1 MKIKHNKAEKLI
13 LTKQNVFD
21 LESERELL
29 VNVKRKQIIKE
40 LREARKQGDLSEN
53 AEYDA
58 AKQKQSILE
67 KRITE
72 INALLNN
79 YTIVQKKQSL
89 LVKIGKT
96 VTIERLDN
104 HKTLTYKIGTI
115 SDINFEKKIISSN
128 SPLAQSILNRHVGEK
143 VFVKGLKVSY

>member
-128 SPLAQSILNRHVGEK
+128 SSLAQSILNRHVGEK

>member
-1 MKIKHNKAEKLI
+1 M
-13 LTKQNVFD
+13 TKQNVFD

-143 VFVKGLKVSY
+143 VFVKGLKVSYWLKIKAIK